1 MPQLV
6 LLSQSEPTP
15 TNGLMWMDGALMGAL
30 FLSFPILG
38 LTKVANSS

>member
-15 TNGLMWMDGALMGAL
+15 TSGLMWMDGALMGAL